1 MARWIQIYSRFNE
14 ALTSIK
20 TVKAFVMED
29 IEQERF
35 LRNVKKTNG
44 LVLNG
49 VRTDSFL
56 GTAKNLSTIVA
67 RIAVMGYGSY
77 LAIQGEI
84 TLGTLVAFLSYLN
97 GLYSPIVG
105 VAGLHEGFCRAK
117 VYLDAIFEIIDA
129 PTSKDSPSA
138 LEMDQLAG
146 EVRFESVCFDYR
158 TDRPVLRNVS
168 FLAPPG
174 HLVALVGPSGAGKTT
189 ITDLISRFYDPVSGS
204 ILIDGVDSKLIK
216 QSSLRKHIGM
226 VLQDTMLFNETIRN
240 NIGYGKPEATLD
252 EIVRA
257 AQAANADAFIRSFP
271 DGYDTVVG
279 ERGCL
284 LSAGERQ
291 RIAIARAVLKNP
303 SIFIFDEASSHLD
316 AESEALI
323 QQAIRQF
330 IRGKTTFVIA
340 HRLSTIVKADLI
352 LVMKDGQIFETGT
365 HYELLQQRGLYYR
378 LVSRQSFEADLE
390 QPMLLHG

>member
-1 MARWIQIYSRFNE
+1 
-14 ALTSIK
+14 
-20 TVKAFVMED
+20 
-29 IEQERF
+29 
-35 LRNVKKTNG
+35 
-44 LVLNG
+44 
-49 VRTDSFL
+49 
-56 GTAKNLSTIVA
+56 
-67 RIAVMGYGSY
+67 
-77 LAIQGEI
+77 
-84 TLGTLVAFLSYLN
+84 
-97 GLYSPIVG
+97 